1 MAQLRIRLTASD
13 DDTMQVVNRISSM
26 EGIESVEEIDDL
38 MPHMDDE
45 DSSSA
50 GLPDDMGPG
59 THLLLVHGESDS
71 DVKLALD
78 VAFASARE
86 MGIVV
91 ELVEE
96 D

>member
-59 THLLLVHGESDS
+59 THLLLVHGETDS

>member
-1 MAQLRIRLTASD
+1 MTQLRMRLTAGN
-13 DDTMQVVNRISSM
+13 DDTMQLINRISSVK
-26 EGIESVEEIDDL
+26 GIESVEEIDDL

-50 GLPDDMGPG
+50 GLPDDIGPG
-59 THLLLVHGESDS
+59 THLILVNGESDS

-86 MGIVV
+86 MGIAV
-91 ELVEE
+91 ELAE
-96 D
+96 DE